1 MAKPVLNVDKED
13 QVEAKHE
20 LFKRS
25 PINPIT
31 APFYPLFKPLFV
43 AAGKFG
49 ATIGTGIGAVL
60 NPNPLTLPKRILKK
74 PFIAKFGSAVGSKFY
89 LTFG

>member
-1 MAKPVLNVDKED
+1 MAKPVLNVDKE
-13 QVEAKHE
+13 VEAKHE

-31 APFYPLFKPLFV
+31 APFYPIVKPLFV

-49 ATIGTGIGAVL
+49 ATIGTVL
-60 NPNPLTLPKRILKK
+60 NPNPLTLPKRTLKK
-74 PFIAKFGSAVGSKFY
+74 PFIAKFATAVGSKFY